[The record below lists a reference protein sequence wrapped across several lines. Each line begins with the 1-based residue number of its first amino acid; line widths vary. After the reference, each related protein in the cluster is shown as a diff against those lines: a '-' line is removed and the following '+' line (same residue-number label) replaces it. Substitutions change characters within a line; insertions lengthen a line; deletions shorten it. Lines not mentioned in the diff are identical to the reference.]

1 MDIKQTKH
9 EFFPIWSV
17 MSNFLDCLFQSLTE
31 EMIPLDQQTSS
42 IRDSSS
48 WRINA
53 KNEFIVHKKYQE
65 TSKWMAQEQFY
76 CMPTREMP
84 GSNQPQS
91 DVVWCAT
98 YPHSTQKDLGQAA
111 AGPEE
116 LIKMPQ
122 RQPQIDAFLFR
133 TCLTAQFC
141 RWAPL
146 QSTVSLDQ
154 IQNSVAEVQHFWQC
168 FWVKSVSPTFFWWL
182 NSCRRNSRKSLS
194 PNFCSW
200 NSVDFLVNSAEIT
213 KSPSLGLQAVG
224 EARAAVDVALLEGTW
239 VGPGPPG
246 LWGLNIW
253 VCLKIGK
260 TPKPTGFADHYPY

>member
-1 MDIKQTKH
+1 
-9 EFFPIWSV
+9 
-17 MSNFLDCLFQSLTE
+17 
-31 EMIPLDQQTSS
+31 MIPLDQQTSS

-84 GSNQPQS
+84 GSNQSQS

-98 YPHSTQKDLGQAA
+98 YPHSIQKDLGQAA

-141 RWAPL
+141 RWTPL
-146 QSTVSLDQ
+146 QSTVSLDH

-182 NSCRRNSRKSLS
+182 NSFRRNSRIFVSQFLLVKFRWFLGELRRNHQVIKSWS
-194 PNFCSW
+194 PGRGRGKGKGRGRGASGGY
-200 NSVDFLVNSAEIT
+200 
-213 KSPSLGLQAVG
+213 LGYLGYLGQGCGVSTFG
-224 EARAAVDVALLEGTW
+224 CVW
-239 VGPGPPG
+239 
-246 LWGLNIW
+246 
-253 VCLKIGK
+253 K
-260 TPKPTGFADHYPY
+260 